1 MLCIKGLITD
11 LTMYLPA
18 GAIYKDKRIDFN
30 KMVKLRV
37 LSYSFHLGVISVLRG
52 RSQISLLI

>member
-18 GAIYKDKRIDFN
+18 GAIYKEKRIDFN
-30 KMVKLRV
+30 KIVKR
-37 LSYSFHLGVISVLRG
+37 YDAK
-52 RSQISLLI
+52 LLILEF